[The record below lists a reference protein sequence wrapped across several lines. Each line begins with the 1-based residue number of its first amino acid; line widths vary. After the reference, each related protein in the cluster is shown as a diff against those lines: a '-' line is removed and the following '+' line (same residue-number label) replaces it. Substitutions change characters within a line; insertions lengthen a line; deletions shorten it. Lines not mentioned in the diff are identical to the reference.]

1 MFLWRS
7 AGESQGTTFQR
18 HLLPAALLTV
28 VPCLCFPS
36 ESMELRKD
44 PITRS
49 WVIVGDDVERQGQP
63 GYCPFCPGAPS
74 APQVIAT
81 LNSPDHG
88 AGPVTAMVHP
98 APLYRI
104 EGEPHRHAEGIYD

>member
-1 MFLWRS
+1 MTNDKHDRKKLRRGTMPGVEF
-7 AGESQGTTFQR
+7 AGANFG
-18 HLLPAALLTV
+18 PLLTV
-28 VPCLCFPS
+28 VPCLCFPRD
-36 ESMELRKD
+36 SMELRKD

-81 LNSPDHG
+81 LNSADHG

-98 APLYRI
+98 AL
-104 EGEPHRHAEGIYD
+104 

>member
-1 MFLWRS
+1 MRLRGHILQDNKFALR
-7 AGESQGTTFQR
+7 TQR
-18 HLLPAALLTV
+18 KASIDHPRF
-28 VPCLCFPS
+28 LCFPS
-36 ESMELRKD
+36 DSMELRKD

-49 WVIVGDDVERQGQP
+49 WVIVGDDVERQTQP
-63 GYCPFCPGAPS
+63 GYCPFCPGSAN

-81 LNSPDHG
+81 LNSTDHA

-104 EGEPHRHAEGIYD
+104 EGEPHRHAEGIY